1 MFRTRRF
8 ALLWLIAAAVVFP
21 VTDSTSSAADDQW
34 ESLFDGKTLKN
45 WDGNP
50 AFWSVRDG
58 AITGQTTKENPTKGN
73 TFIIWRGGEVGDFEL
88 KLQYRIVGGNS
99 GIQYRSFEV
108 ENNKWVVGGY
118 QADFEAGKTYSGIL
132 YGERFR
138 GILANRGQKTVIGE
152 NGKPKVVGSVG
163 DSAEIQSKIKHE
175 DWNDYHIVA
184 RGNHFKHFINGV
196 ATIECTDEDDAARS
210 SGILALQL
218 HAGPPMTV
226 QFRKIMLKRTGGGKS
241 AAVDSKKKR
250 LTTDTEEPHE
260 TVLINAAPTRP
271 KRVAFV
277 SGSRSHG
284 YGAHEHKAGNIL
296 LARSLERAMPD
307 FDTAVFTNGWPKD
320 PNALDGFDCIVMY
333 CDGGGRHMVVP
344 HLDQVDAYSKQGVG
358 IVCIHYGVEVEADP
372 AGKKFLDWIGGYFEA
387 HWSVNPHWTAKF
399 TKFPDH
405 PIANGVKPFEIN
417 DEWYYHMR
425 FRPGMKGVTPILTD
439 LPPASTLVKE
449 DGSLARPENAHN
461 NNPHVREAVLVRK
474 EPQHVA
480 WASEN
485 ESGSRGFGF
494 TGGHNHWNWGNPN
507 FRKVVLNAIVWCS
520 QAEVPADG
528 VNSPEVTLDDL
539 RENQDF
545 DPRPGYD
552 FERIQKN
559 LDEWNGRAALSLV
572 PAADPSLKP
581 EPADGPKDS
590 GDGKLFQSPVVSEK
604 TKGHSVD
611 IDVELKGARS
621 IWLVVSDG
629 GDGYSCDWANWV
641 NPRFTGP
648 AGDKSLTELKWK
660 SASTGF
666 GQVHANRNCV
676 GRPPRVDGKPVE
688 KCLGTHASSVI
699 EFDVP
704 EGFTHFKAQG
714 ALDNGGTSQGCG
726 STVAFAVYS
735 KKPNLSFIAPGSG
748 ASESRDAADAL
759 SQLDIAEGLEATL
772 FASEATEPAV
782 LSISAIDID
791 HKGRVW
797 VCEVVNYRHRKGER
811 PEGDRILVLE
821 DTNADGVA
829 DKQTVFYQGNEVDT
843 AHGVCVLGNRV
854 IVSAGDR
861 VMNFYDDNGDLKA
874 DRHDVMFQGIS
885 GTQHDHGIHAFSFG
899 PDGKLYFNF
908 GNSGKQIKDKDG
920 NIITDMAGNPVVAD
934 RKPYQEGMAF
944 RCDLDGSNLETLG
957 WNFRNNWE
965 LCVDSFGTIWQSDND
980 DDGNRAVRIN
990 YVMEYGN
997 YGYKDEITGAG
1008 WRDDRTNIETEIPLR
1023 HWHLNDPGVVP
1034 NLLQTGAGAP
1044 TGICLYE
1051 GELLPAVFQGQIIH
1065 CDAGPNVVRSYPVKN
1080 DGAGYSAWIQNLL
1093 VGTRDKWFRPSDVVV
1108 APDGSLIIAD
1118 WYDPGVGGHRMGD
1131 AEKGRLF
1138 RVAPPNSPYRAP
1150 SYDFSTIEGAI
1161 EALKSP
1167 NLEAR
1172 YLAWMKLHS
1181 EGEEAQPALKK
1192 LFSESP
1198 NPRLRARALWLLGK
1212 LPQPGDSTVAMAISD
1227 KDPNIRIA
1235 GLRLARQLKLDLIP
1249 VVRQL
1254 VHDPSPQVRR
1264 DCAIALRFE
1273 HSSEK
1278 ARLWSQLAAQHDGQ
1292 DRWYLEALGIGAAL
1306 DWDACIS
1313 ALFDH
1318 VKNVGEKS
1326 PAGSETWLDIVWRS
1340 RSSKTPE
1347 LLATQIGRGNASNE
1361 DLARFMRAFDFQ
1373 QTDDKE
1379 SILFN
1384 LAFGYDG
1391 KGDRERA
1398 DFVNAEAI
1406 KRLGSGIKNRDGAI
1420 EALNKLLDRVAG
1432 TSQFIDLVGR
1442 FRMAD
1447 RYSSVLE
1454 LAVSHPEDQLGVD
1467 AINALLGLGQ
1477 QNLLIE
1483 ALNSADE
1490 KVALATVRVIEVSGH
1505 GGAVGP
1511 LLKVMQNEQKPV
1523 ELRRQSAQAIG
1534 ASRNG
1539 AQRLIDMAKKN
1550 EIDSQLIPA
1559 VAAKL
1564 HASTARNIRTEAQKL
1579 FPLPPTKDAR
1589 PLPPISELVTRRGDA
1604 ARGKI
1609 VFETTGTCAKCH
1621 IVDRKGKDVG
1631 PDLSAIGKKLSR
1643 EAFFE
1648 SILFPSAG
1656 IAHNYEMYS
1665 AVLND
1670 GNVVTGLLTSQTD
1683 QAVTIKNKD
1692 GISRTI
1698 PAADIDELVKQK
1710 VSIMPADLQKLLSEQ
1725 DLVDVV
1731 EYLQTLKQA
1740 APTTASLPEQQ
1751 HYLQTK
1757 FDVNLKRAPLQEA
1770 VSVISKECDVEIAIN
1785 ADALKRAGYTKN
1797 MPVTLAG
1804 NQISGIEAF
1813 RQICAK
1819 FPMLAV
1825 ATGDHHQRFELT
1837 TITDASRMNRKLI
1850 SQSQK

>member
-1 MFRTRRF
+1 MFRTCRF
-8 ALLWLIAAAVVFP
+8 ALLWLITAAVVSA
-21 VTDSTSSAADDQW
+21 VTNSSVTAADDEW
-34 ESLFDGKTLKN
+34 ESLFDGKSLKD

-88 KLQYRIVGGNS
+88 KLQYKIVGGNS

-184 RGNHFKHFINGV
+184 KGNHFKHFINGV
-196 ATIECTDEDDAARS
+196 ATIECTDEDDAARA

-226 QFRKIMLKRTGGGKS
+226 QFRKIMLKRTGGQKS

-250 LTTDTEEPHE
+250 LTDESGPWQE
-260 TVLINAAPTRP
+260 TVLINAAPARS
-271 KRVAFV
+271 KRVAFI

-296 LARSLERAMPD
+296 LARSLEKAMPD

-358 IVCIHYGVEVEADP
+358 VVCIHYGVEVEAEP

-387 HWSVNPHWTAKF
+387 NWSVNPHWTAKF

-405 PIANGVKPFEIN
+405 PIANGVEPFEIN

-425 FRPGMKGVTPILTD
+425 FRPEMKGVTPILTD

-449 DGSLARPENAHN
+449 DGSLARPDNAHN
-461 NNPHVREAVLVRK
+461 NNPHVRESVLVRK
-474 EPQHVA
+474 EPQHMA

-485 ESGSRGFGF
+485 ASGSRGFGF

-507 FRKVVLNAIVWCS
+507 FRRVVLNAIVWCS
-520 QAEVPADG
+520 QAEVPAGG
-528 VNSPEVTLDDL
+528 VDSPEVTLDDL
-539 RENQDF
+539 RANQDF

-552 FERIQKN
+552 FDRIQKN
-559 LDEWNGRAALSLV
+559 LDQWNGRESLSLV
-572 PAADPSLKP
+572 PAASPRLKP
-581 EPADGPKDS
+581 EPAESSRDS
-590 GDGKLFQSPVVSEK
+590 GDGLLFQSKVITK
-604 TKGHSVD
+604 QTKGHSVD
-611 IDVELKGARS
+611 IDVELKGAKT
-621 IWLVVSDG
+621 IWLVASDG
-629 GDGYSCDWANWV
+629 GDGFSCDWANWV
-641 NPRFTGP
+641 NPSFVGAFQTV
-648 AGDKSLTELKWK
+648 SLTDLKWK
-660 SASTGF
+660 SASSGY
-666 GQVHANRNCV
+666 GQVHLNKNCR
-676 GRPPRVDGKPVE
+676 GQAARVDGKPVE
-688 KCLGTHASSVI
+688 KCLGTHANSVI
-699 EFDVP
+699 EYAVP
-704 EGFTHFKAQG
+704 EGMTHFRATG
-714 ALDNGGTSQGCG
+714 ALDNGGTDQGCG
-726 STVAFAVYS
+726 SSVAFAVYS
-735 KKPNLSFIAPGSG
+735 KKPNLASIAPSSG
-748 ASESRDAADAL
+748 AGESRDAADAL

-797 VCEVVNYRHRKGER
+797 VCEVVNYRHRRGER

-821 DTNADGVA
+821 DTNADGIA
-829 DKQTVFYQGNEVDT
+829 DRQTVFYQGNEVDT

-861 VMNFYDDNGDLKA
+861 VMNFWDDNGDMKA

-920 NIITDMAGNPVVAD
+920 NVITDMAGNPVVAD

-980 DDGNRAVRIN
+980 DDGNRGVRIN

-1008 WRDDRTNIETEIPLR
+1008 WRDDRTNIEAEIPLR

-1051 GELLPAVFQGQIIH
+1051 GDLLPKVFQGQIIH
-1065 CDAGPNVVRSYPVKN
+1065 CDAGPNVVRAYPVKK

-1138 RVAPPNSPYRAP
+1138 RVAPPNSPYKAP
-1150 SYDFSTIEGAI
+1150 EYDFESVDGAI
-1161 EALKSP
+1161 AALQSP

-1172 YLAWMKLHS
+1172 YLAWMKLHA
-1181 EGEEAQPALKK
+1181 EGATAKPGLQK
-1192 LFSESP
+1192 LFSESQ
-1198 NPRLRARALWLLGK
+1198 NPRVRARALWLLGK
-1212 LPQPGDSTVAMAISD
+1212 IENNGDAAVATALSD
-1227 KDPNIRIA
+1227 RDPDIRIL
-1235 GLRLARQLKLDLIP
+1235 GLRLARQLKQNLIP

-1254 VHDPSPQVRR
+1254 VNDKSAQVRR
-1264 DCAIALRFE
+1264 ECAIALRFE

-1278 ARLWSQLAAQHDGQ
+1278 ARLWAQLADQYDGS

-1306 DWDACIS
+1306 DWNACLS
-1313 ALFDH
+1313 AMFDFQAS
-1318 VKNVGEKS
+1318 KPE
-1326 PAGSETWLDIVWRS
+1326 SERIAHSASSDIIWRS
-1340 RSSKTPE
+1340 RGDKTPE
-1347 LLATQIGRGNASNE
+1347 LLANGISRGLVSNE
-1361 DLARFMRAFDFQ
+1361 DLPRFMRAFDFQ
-1373 QTDDKE
+1373 NSENKE
-1379 SILFN
+1379 SVLFD

-1398 DFVNAEAI
+1398 NFVNAEAI
-1406 KRLGSGIKNRDGAI
+1406 KRLGSGIKSRDGAVA
-1420 EALNKLLDRVAG
+1420 ALNKLLDRVAG
-1432 TSQFIDLVGR
+1432 TSQFVDLVSR
-1442 FRMAD
+1442 FGMSD
-1447 RYSSVLE
+1447 RYPALLD
-1454 LAVSHPEDQLGVD
+1454 LAVAHPEEQLGVD
-1467 AINALLGLGQ
+1467 AISALLSIGQ
-1477 QNLLIE
+1477 QKLVAQ
-1483 ALNSADE
+1483 ALNSSDE
-1490 KVALATVRVIEVSGH
+1490 KVAMAAVRVIEVSGH

-1511 LLKVMQNEQKPV
+1511 LLQVMQDDQKPV

-1539 AQRLIDMAKKN
+1539 ANRLIEMAKKN

-1559 VAAKL
+1559 VAASL
-1564 HASTARNIRTEAQKL
+1564 HASSAGNIRAEAQKL
-1579 FPLPPTKDAR
+1579 FPLPPSKDAK
-1589 PLPPISELVTRRGDA
+1589 PLPPINELVARKGDA
-1604 ARGKI
+1604 ARGKMI
-1609 VFETTGTCAKCH
+1609 FETTGTCSKCH
-1621 IVDRKGKDVG
+1621 IVNKKGKDVG
-1631 PDLSAIGKKLSR
+1631 PDLSEIGKKLSR

-1670 GNVVTGLLTSQTD
+1670 GNVITGLLTSQTD

-1698 PAADIDELVKQK
+1698 PTGDLDELVKQK

-1740 APTTASLPEQQ
+1740 APATALRSEQQ
-1751 HYLQTK
+1751 QESLQTV
-1757 FDVNLKRAPLQEA
+1757 FDVNLRRASLEEA
-1770 VSVISKECDVEIAIN
+1770 VTLISRECNVEIVIN
-1785 ADALKRAGYTKN
+1785 RAALKRAGYTRN
-1797 MPVTLAG
+1797 MVVQLTG
-1804 NQISGIEAF
+1804 QQISGLEALT
-1813 RQICAK
+1813 RIRTR
-1819 FPMLAV
+1819 FPLLAV
-1825 ATGDHHQRFELT
+1825 AEGADPKQFELT
-1837 TITDASRMNRKLI
+1837 TTADPGTANRKLI
-1850 SQSQK
+1850 P